1 MIDIVSIGMTC
12 LTVIP
17 LVVIFGIA
25 LLSFFFKSWQKSLL
39 ILCRTLTSAILAFFA
54 VFIFCRVVPSSSLYS
69 FIEPILGDIP
79 LISDSLA
86 TQELSGAVIYTVLMP
101 FAFTTLFIVL
111 DLLMRIP
118 AFFIG
123 RALKITSKKKKKKKN
138 DVVTEAEETAE
149 PKKNSYKGIRLLER
163 FGSAGIRLV
172 NSFVVIIIVILPI
185 SGIIYTMTDGIIG
198 VSNSIRDAEVEI
210 NVVELSVGEKNMN
223 VMGCGITDSEGN
235 LVSDELSNLI
245 DKTVAPVRYNFF
257 VSISNSLPV
266 RALCNAMINTTDASG
281 AARNEISQIF
291 DVVGNAVYLAVDFED
306 YGDAQKTATSNIIGY
321 VSKSD
326 LHSRVVADVVSY
338 YVNDVVESGETVF
351 EGDLAIIGDPLFDIL
366 KNTTAESVREDFATL
381 GEIINIM
388 IEYRVPANV
397 AAALESA
404 DAGEILTVLSD
415 EDMLHDLMSS
425 IYANEDYRHMI
436 APIIDFAFT
445 TFIRSFDGNA
455 ERLHVAEVRDEYTDD
470 ELRAEAEILSDI
482 FSGAVDAI
490 NVASELGGAS
500 DAFETIAKI
509 DTAVLGGFID
519 NARHSKLI
527 GDGVTEIMVAL
538 LRTGSFDSMRE
549 VADIL
554 VKHIEEDDDLSLTSL
569 LGAVQQ
575 FVRVVELYEGSSSA
589 DTAEMARVLRELNQ
603 SCDERTAVILK
614 EIIDDSGVLNAAV
627 LSNGNEQKD
636 ESAVKVLNVML
647 DKLTTEEFTD
657 EEYEQEAKAVDY
669 AMQLVQAGSSE
680 AIQDICGTQEERRE
694 MIETINESKIA
705 SAALIE
711 MAYVDGNPENEL
723 TEDALSLKESLT
735 EEDVD
740 NIREECK
747 DYYQEQI
754 KNGVDV
760 TQTETNLK
768 ALAAIF
774 DGKISDADLAQWAAE
789 ALS

>member
-69 FIEPILGDIP
+69 FVAPLLGDLP
-79 LISDSLA
+79 LISDSA
-86 TQELSGAVIYTVLMP
+86 AMQEFSGTMIYTVLMP
-101 FAFTTLFIVL
+101 FVFTTLFVIF

-123 RALKITSKKKKKKKN
+123 RALKITSRKKKKKKN

-185 SGIIYTMTDGIIG
+185 TGIIYTMTDGIIG
-198 VSNSIRDAEVEI
+198 VSNSIREADVEM
-210 NVVELSVGEKNMN
+210 NVGEKNMN
-223 VMGCGITDSEGN
+223 VMGCVITDSEGN

-291 DVVGNAVYLAVDFED
+291 DVMSNAVYFAVDVED

-404 DAGEILTVLSD
+404 DASEVLAVLSN
-415 EDMLHDLMSS
+415 EEMLHDLMSS

-445 TFIRSFDGNA
+445 TVIRSFDENA

-482 FSGAVDAI
+482 FSGAVDTI
-490 NVASELGGAS
+490 NVASELNIS
-500 DAFETIAKI
+500 KSSSS
-509 DTAVLGGFID
+509 L
-519 NARHSKLI
+519 KLI
-527 GDGVTEIMVAL
+527 LI
-538 LRTGSFDSMRE
+538 SFS
-549 VADIL
+549 
-554 VKHIEEDDDLSLTSL
+554 
-569 LGAVQQ
+569 
-575 FVRVVELYEGSSSA
+575 VEL
-589 DTAEMARVLRELNQ
+589 
-603 SCDERTAVILK
+603 
-614 EIIDDSGVLNAAV
+614 
-627 LSNGNEQKD
+627 
-636 ESAVKVLNVML
+636 
-647 DKLTTEEFTD
+647 
-657 EEYEQEAKAVDY
+657 
-669 AMQLVQAGSSE
+669 
-680 AIQDICGTQEERRE
+680 
-694 MIETINESKIA
+694 
-705 SAALIE
+705 
-711 MAYVDGNPENEL
+711 
-723 TEDALSLKESLT
+723 
-735 EEDVD
+735 
-740 NIREECK
+740 
-747 DYYQEQI
+747 
-754 KNGVDV
+754 
-760 TQTETNLK
+760 
-768 ALAAIF
+768 
-774 DGKISDADLAQWAAE
+774 
-789 ALS
+789 

>member
-1 MIDIVSIGMTC
+1 M
-12 LTVIP
+12 
-17 LVVIFGIA
+17 
-25 LLSFFFKSWQKSLL
+25 
-39 ILCRTLTSAILAFFA
+39 
-54 VFIFCRVVPSSSLYS
+54 
-69 FIEPILGDIP
+69 
-79 LISDSLA
+79 
-86 TQELSGAVIYTVLMP
+86 
-101 FAFTTLFIVL
+101 
-111 DLLMRIP
+111 
-118 AFFIG
+118 
-123 RALKITSKKKKKKKN
+123 
-138 DVVTEAEETAE
+138 
-149 PKKNSYKGIRLLER
+149 
-163 FGSAGIRLV
+163 
-172 NSFVVIIIVILPI
+172 
-185 SGIIYTMTDGIIG
+185 
-198 VSNSIRDAEVEI
+198 
-210 NVVELSVGEKNMN
+210 
-223 VMGCGITDSEGN
+223 
-235 LVSDELSNLI
+235 
-245 DKTVAPVRYNFF
+245 
-257 VSISNSLPV
+257 
-266 RALCNAMINTTDASG
+266 
-281 AARNEISQIF
+281 
-291 DVVGNAVYLAVDFED
+291 
-306 YGDAQKTATSNIIGY
+306 
-321 VSKSD
+321 
-326 LHSRVVADVVSY
+326 
-338 YVNDVVESGETVF
+338 
-351 EGDLAIIGDPLFDIL
+351 
-366 KNTTAESVREDFATL
+366 
-381 GEIINIM
+381 
-388 IEYRVPANV
+388 
-397 AAALESA
+397 
-404 DAGEILTVLSD
+404 
-415 EDMLHDLMSS
+415 
-425 IYANEDYRHMI
+425 
-436 APIIDFAFT
+436 
-445 TFIRSFDGNA
+445 
-455 ERLHVAEVRDEYTDD
+455 
-470 ELRAEAEILSDI
+470 SDI

-527 GDGVTEIMVAL
+527 GEGVTEIMVAL

-614 EIIDDSGVLNAAV
+614 EIIDDSGVLNAAI

-735 EEDVD
+735 EEDVE

-747 DYYQEQI
+747 GYYQEQI
-754 KNGVDV
+754 KSGVDV

-774 DGKISDADLAQWAAE
+774 DGNISDADLAQWAAE